1 MQLVRETDRKVIGKS
16 NPLSL
21 LLLLTLRERERERE
35 GGRKKKKKTE
45 KEKEKN
51 LFRIGSKSRNLSKM
65 HKLRFEFCASRH
77 LQVSL

>member
-35 GGRKKKKKTE
+35 REGEKKKKLKKKKKKIYSE
-45 KEKEKN
+45 
-51 LFRIGSKSRNLSKM
+51 LVRN
-65 HKLRFEFCASRH
+65 REI
-77 LQVSL
+77 